1 MSLLRRG
8 KDKEMD
14 LTFKTG
20 PGRFNYRVGAIIIH
34 NGKYLLMRNP
44 EAPYLYSVGG
54 RVHYGETTQEA
65 VVREVQ
71 EETGIDLDV
80 ERPLFFQEQI
90 FDEEVSKEHVHEIAV
105 YYLMKDSDR
114 LEHLEC
120 RSVTERG
127 ASEELVWIPEDE
139 LGKYYIVPVSV
150 AKRLTDLPEHMT
162 HVVEIMEA

>member
-1 MSLLRRG
+1 MPLSRRGRG
-8 KDKEMD
+8 KDMD

-20 PGRFNYRVGAIIIH
+20 HGRFNYRVGAIIIH
-34 NGKYLLMRNP
+34 NGKYLLMRNT

-54 RVHYGETTQEA
+54 RVHYGETTEEA
-65 VVREVQ
+65 VTREVH
-71 EETGIDLDV
+71 EETGIELNV

-90 FDEEVSKEHVHEIAV
+90 FDEVVSGEHVHEIAV
-105 YYLMKDSDR
+105 YFLMEDSDR
-114 LEHLEC
+114 LDHLEC

-139 LGKYYIVPVSV
+139 LGDHYIVPVSV
-150 AKRLTDLPEHMT
+150 AKRLSDLPGHMT